1 MLTIIIIMITKLI
14 LQKIIINII
23 YVTYF
28 KVLKDIMK
36 ESSNSEV
43 FIEVNVPTEYPNILK
58 NTYTPESIF

>member
-14 LQKIIINII
+14 LQKIIINVI

-43 FIEVNVPTEYPNILK
+43 EVNVPTEYPNILK